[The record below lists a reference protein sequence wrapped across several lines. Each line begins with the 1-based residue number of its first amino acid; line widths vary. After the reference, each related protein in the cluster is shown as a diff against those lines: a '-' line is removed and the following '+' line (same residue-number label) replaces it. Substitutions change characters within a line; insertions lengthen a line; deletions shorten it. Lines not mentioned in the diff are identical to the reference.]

1 VRQREPRP
9 SPDFPEPPSNVRLSG
24 RAARDQVLEVVAE
37 TEAPRLPYGELLA
50 GAACEEP
57 QAARVERLKAAAAA
71 EAELAAATERVR
83 GCLLAGASLSMT
95 RQSATRFKEFAEL
108 S

>member
-1 VRQREPRP
+1 
-9 SPDFPEPPSNVRLSG
+9 
-24 RAARDQVLEVVAE
+24 VLEVVAE

-57 QAARVERLKAAAAA
+57 QAARAERLKAAAAA

-83 GCLLAGASLSMT
+83 GCSPAGGLPVA
-95 RQSATRFKEFAEL
+95 RHPSATRLKDCVEL
-108 S
+108 L